1 MSADTSKQTAQLNSQ
16 NQLQQQQQAS
26 QNALLQQNNAALS
39 PYLTGNQGFTPQQMA
54 ALNSQALDQNA
65 LRFNQGTQQANAQL
79 AARGEGL
86 GNTPGSGIAATGY
99 GNLQAA
105 KAGDLADALR
115 TVTLNDAQQGL
126 ANKFNAASVLS
137 GNAQT
142 YAGNVGTYGS
152 GASNALGQLT
162 QAQGQSFGNNFA
174 KGLGGALGGAAA
186 GGVGGFV
193 NSGVGNLGT
202 AVSKI
207 GSGNWGWVWILVGIL
222 AISRGV

>member
-1 MSADTSKQTAQLNSQ
+1 
-16 NQLQQQQQAS
+16 
-26 QNALLQQNNAALS
+26 LLQQNNAALS

-65 LRFNQGTQQANAQL
+65 LQYNGATQQANAQL

-86 GNTPGSGIAATGY
+86 GNTPGSGVQATGY

-115 TVTLNDAQQGL
+115 TVTLNNAQQGL

-152 GASNALGQLT
+152 GANSALGNLT
-162 QAQGQSFGNNFA
+162 QAQANTWQSQFGKA
-174 KGLGGALGGAAA
+174 AGSALGSAAA
-186 GGVGGFV
+186 GFAGGAGA
-193 NSGVGNLGT
+193 SGLGSLGT
-202 AVSKI
+202 AVSKL
-207 GSGNWGWVWILVGIL
+207 GSGNFGW
-222 AISRGV
+222 